1 MADLAPRLTALGVVP
16 VVTIDDAAD
25 APALAAA
32 LAAGGL
38 PVAEITFRTEAAA
51 AAIAAMRSSRPDV
64 LVGAGTVLDA
74 GTGDRALDAGPAF
87 IVAPGFNPDG
97 DRAGPGRRLGRTRA
111 GPPGAP
117 GHHRRS
123 RVRHP

>member
-51 AAIAAMRSSRPDV
+51 AIAAMRSSRPDV

-74 GTGDRALDAGPAF
+74 GTVDRALDAGPAF
-87 IVAPGFNPDG
+87 IVAPGFNPG
-97 DRAGPGRRLGRTRA
+97 GHWAGPGRRLGRTRA